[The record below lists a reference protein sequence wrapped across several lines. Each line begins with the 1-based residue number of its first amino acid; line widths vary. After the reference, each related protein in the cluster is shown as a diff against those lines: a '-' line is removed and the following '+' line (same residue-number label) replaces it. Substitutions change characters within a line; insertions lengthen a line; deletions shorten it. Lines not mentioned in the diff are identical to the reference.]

1 MTNLSDAFAA
11 KAEED
16 ELKKFKYANLKATN
30 MELWENIQE
39 FYGIDDD
46 FPFEYLYY

>member
-1 MTNLSDAFAA
+1 MAA

-16 ELKKFKYANLKATN
+16 ELKKFKYANLKASN
-30 MELWENIQE
+30 MTAWENIRD

-46 FPFEYLYY
+46 FPFDHLYCQKTET